1 MNHFHKCMQGNPVIS
16 SCLLS
21 PCIPPSNGTSSPSAG
36 TTGLMF
42 RHPST
47 DVIVVSLFNQAP
59 DLPQTVT
66 VSVSDWQNTCTPTEF
81 NKFAFLCGD
90 ILNPPGNGNGN
101 GNGNGIVINNGP
113 GPFSPPV
120 GFLPFTTP
128 VTIPPRR
135 NLIIHAYPPDPV
147 LPPSPLYEVVVNPL
161 HPIDPI
167 LPPDPIRPPVIV
179 NTWGITVDGIIQE
192 GNTVLHRQF
201 VPAFSIA

>member
-1 MNHFHKCMQGNPVIS
+1 
-16 SCLLS
+16 
-21 PCIPPSNGTSSPSAG
+21 
-36 TTGLMF
+36 MF
-42 RHPST
+42 WHPST

-66 VSVSDWQNTCTPTEF
+66 VSVLDWQNTCTPTEF

-101 GNGNGIVINNGP
+101 GNGIVINNGP

-128 VTIPPRR
+128 VTFAIPPRR
-135 NLIIHAYPPDPV
+135 NLIIHAHPPDPI

-161 HPIDPI
+161 LPGDPV
-167 LPPDPIRPPVIV
+167 RPPVLV
-179 NTWGITVDGIIQE
+179 NTWGIDIDGNIQE
-192 GNTVLHRQF
+192 GSTVLHRQF
-201 VPAFSIA
+201 VPAFSII